1 MTKPPSGNPEGGFA
15 KQNGGFG
22 NCRSPHSS
30 LAYFIRRILTEFSRH
45 SMETPVS
52 ANTATHILA

>member
-1 MTKPPSGNPEGGFA
+1 MTPYLSDFFDTLIALRVSGGRFCNAEA
-15 KQNGGFG
+15 D
-22 NCRSPHSS
+22 
-30 LAYFIRRILTEFSRH
+30 YFIRRILTEFSRH

>member
-1 MTKPPSGNPEGGFA
+1 MTPYLSDFFDTLIALRKPGGRFCNA
-15 KQNGGFG
+15 K
-22 NCRSPHSS
+22 
-30 LAYFIRRILTEFSRH
+30 ADYFIRRILTEFSRH